1 MNNENAMPGAL
12 AEAAA
17 EEEAARAA
25 FLREAEAAAA
35 RTKRLE
41 EENARLTREVAERA
55 KVLESTTTHA
65 VENSRR
71 NTDMWKRA
79 TDILKGGAVAVLLI
93 AFVVGGVYFL
103 RGENTTAG
111 VSERRIADIATE
123 TFKVQSK
130 SLTNDI
136 ERLQTDTSAL
146 KNSFADLDVKAS
158 EHKKML
164 GEQSNVLADI
174 KKLLDQK
181 KSDGPVSDLVEAKRL
196 ALLRTEC
203 LPEASADV
211 NVKSDLSEEIFQSL
225 LKDCKARKAAAV
237 RQAQQQS
244 APSSQPQVAARQ
256 PDADSDDAQG
266 DEPAASDDEAEGA
279 GAVRTGRY
287 GDRTMAAMDPSLVTQ
302 VGNRGHGPQFG
313 SRGHGRPHGAPRC
326 RGGKWS
332 AQYGKCVGSQFHHIP
347 VSAERQAEFA
357 RCQDMQTQ
365 FVRRGNRLVEQQR
378 GVACVGRR
386 SSY

>member
-1 MNNENAMPGAL
+1 MNNDNAMPGAL

-25 FLREAEAAAA
+25 FLKEAEAAAA

-123 TFKVQSK
+123 TFKLQIKPVVGDIAKLDK
-130 SLTNDI
+130 SVA
-136 ERLQTDTSAL
+136 DTKNAVGAL
-146 KNSFADLDVKAS
+146 DGRFSTFQNTMDSI
-158 EHKKML
+158 
-164 GEQSNVLADI
+164 Q
-174 KKLLDQK
+174 KLLEQK
-181 KSDGPVSDLVEAKRL
+181 KDAAPVVTSSVEAKRL
-196 ALLRTEC
+196 AQLKTEC
-203 LPEASADV
+203 LPEASSDV
-211 NVKSDLSEEIFQSL
+211 NVKEDLSEQAFQAL
-225 LKDCKARKAAAV
+225 LTDCKAKKAAAV
-237 RQAQQQS
+237 RQAQQS
-244 APSSQPQVAARQ
+244 GTSSSQPQVAARQ

-266 DEPAASDDEAEGA
+266 DEPAASDDEGEGA

-287 GDRTMAAMDPSLVTQ
+287 DSRTASAMAPAVTQ
-302 VGNRGHGPQFG
+302 AGYNGPHFG
-313 SRGHGRPHGAPRC
+313 GRGHGRPHGRPNC
-326 RGGKWS
+326 RKWGPGFDFVNG
-332 AQYGKCVGSQFHHIP
+332 QC
-347 VSAERQAEFA
+347 RQTFA
-357 RCQDMQTQ
+357 RDGRVVQYDRPGTNDCRPGERMPLVVPLPHGGTRTINMVCRPDGQM
-365 FVRRGNRLVEQQR
+365 RR
-378 GVACVGRR
+378 
-386 SSY
+386 